1 MATVGGG
8 YLLMYVIS
16 DSFASPLLRWGEPMS
31 RQRKQKPPTPMR
43 ELIPD
48 TPGLATTQRWIQH
61 PIFAIAHSRDT
72 IGSEVNPMAMSSA
85 SDVQVDSLAS
95 IAASYEQLDPDF
107 VAELDMLSIT
117 IDEYERMLADSEPR
131 IITTDNT
138 VG

>member
-1 MATVGGG
+1 
-8 YLLMYVIS
+8 
-16 DSFASPLLRWGEPMS
+16 
-31 RQRKQKPPTPMR
+31 
-43 ELIPD
+43 
-48 TPGLATTQRWIQH
+48 
-61 PIFAIAHSRDT
+61 
-72 IGSEVNPMAMSSA
+72 MAMSSA

-107 VAELDMLSIT
+107 VAELEMLSIT